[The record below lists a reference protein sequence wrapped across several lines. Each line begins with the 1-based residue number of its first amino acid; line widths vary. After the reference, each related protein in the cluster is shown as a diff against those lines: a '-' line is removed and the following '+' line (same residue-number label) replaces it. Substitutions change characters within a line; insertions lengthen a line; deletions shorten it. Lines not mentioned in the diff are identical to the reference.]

1 MKQYPFEVVINHK
14 NVRNCR
20 IRIAPDCRVH
30 VTVPPG
36 TDVGSLINLRTDWI
50 LRKIGE
56 LNRLVSEYETQDG
69 TFIYNGKMW
78 HPVFLESHSVS
89 FRWPDICYPSVE
101 KLRKAVSEKLRE
113 DISFRLDHYSKKMG
127 VDYGR
132 ISIRN
137 QKTRWGSCSGKGN
150 LNFNIRAM
158 ALPETTRDYLVIH
171 ELVHRIEMNHSAA
184 FWKKVSEYYPGYHDA
199 EKELKAYWVVIS
211 RSRIWDALLDNQCR

>member
-14 NVRNCR
+14 NVRNSR
-20 IRIAPDCRVH
+20 IRIAPDCRVY
-30 VTVPPG
+30 VTIPPG
-36 TDVGSLINLRTDWI
+36 TDAEGLIDSRTDWI
-50 LRKIGE
+50 IRKIGE
-56 LNRLVSEYETQDG
+56 LNRLASEYETGDG

-78 HPVFLESHSVS
+78 HPVFSESLPVS
-89 FRWPDICYPSVE
+89 FSWPDIHYPSVE
-101 KLRKAVSEKLRE
+101 KLRKVVSEELRE

-137 QKTRWGSCSGKGN
+137 QRTRWGSCSGRGN
-150 LNFNIRAM
+150 LNFNIRSI

-171 ELVHRIEMNHSAA
+171 ELAHRIEMNHSAA
-184 FWKKVSEYYPGYHDA
+184 FWKKVSEYYRSA
-199 EKELKAYWVVIS
+199 EKELKAYWVVIG